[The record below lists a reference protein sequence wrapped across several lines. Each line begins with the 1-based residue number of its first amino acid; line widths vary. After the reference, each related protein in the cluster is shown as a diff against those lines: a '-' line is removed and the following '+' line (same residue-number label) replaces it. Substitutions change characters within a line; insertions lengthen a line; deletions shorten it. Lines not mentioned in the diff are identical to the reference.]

1 MQKIIFVFGVL
12 FITNSAFSQI
22 MSFGQTKIEEGSII
36 IIKSMSNISSKT
48 IMYGELIEFVCADD
62 IYVNNNLVIKKN
74 SNVRAKIEN
83 IDKAK
88 SLGKEG
94 TLKIKF
100 NSLTTIDGQEI
111 PIEAVYGTS
120 QGRNNTEAAVNLS
133 VFFSPFFLL
142 LKGKEAK
149 IPIGSLMEVYTTKEL
164 YIKTQ

>member
-1 MQKIIFVFGVL
+1 M
-12 FITNSAFSQI
+12 
-22 MSFGQTKIEEGSII
+22 
-36 IIKSMSNISSKT
+36 
-48 IMYGELIEFVCADD
+48 
-62 IYVNNNLVIKKN
+62 
-74 SNVRAKIEN
+74 
-83 IDKAK
+83 
-88 SLGKEG
+88 
-94 TLKIKF
+94 LKIKF

-120 QGRNNTEAAVNLS
+120 QGRNITETAVNLS

>member
-1 MQKIIFVFGVL
+1 MQRIKIVFWVL
-12 FITNSAFSQI
+12 FIANSAFSQI
-22 MSFGQTKIEEGSII
+22 MSFGQTKVEEGSII
-36 IIKSMSNISSKT
+36 IVKSMSNITSKT
-48 IMYGELIEFVCADD
+48 IMYGELIDFVCADD
-62 IYVNNNLVIKKN
+62 IYVDNKLVIKKN

-88 SLGKEG
+88 GLGKEG
-94 TLKIKF
+94 MLKIKF

-120 QGRNNTEAAVNLS
+120 QGRNITETAVNLS

>member
-1 MQKIIFVFGVL
+1 MKNIIIYFIL
-12 FITNSAFSQI
+12 FPMIASSQ
-22 MSFGQTKIEEGSII
+22 SKEENNKSTKVEEGTII

-48 IMYGELIEFVCADD
+48 IMYGELIEFACADD
-62 IYVNNNLVIKKN
+62 IYVDNKLVIKKN

-88 SLGKEG
+88 GLGKEG
-94 TLKIKF
+94 MLKIKF

-120 QGRNNTEAAVNLS
+120 QGRNITETAVNLS

>member
-94 TLKIKF
+94 MLKIKF

-120 QGRNNTEAAVNLS
+120 QGRNITEAAVNLS